1 MHKPRPGGLEDEVT
15 MYRWYIEHVK
25 ADCDSTACD
34 FCQRALERPW
44 AALCKQA
51 ALAELED
58 GVVSEFEV
66 ALAELERK
74 RSAANEEAS
83 GVIVGDDAGNTQV
96 ALAELESEKS
106 AANEEA
112 SGFIVGDDV

>member
-1 MHKPRPGGLEDEVT
+1 

-25 ADCDSTACD
+25 ADCDPTACD

-44 AALCKQA
+44 AALCKKA

-66 ALAELERK
+66 ALAELERE

-83 GVIVGDDAGNTQV
+83 GVIVRE
-96 ALAELESEKS
+96 AEASGVI
-106 AANEEA
+106 AANEERYQCCY
-112 SGFIVGDDV
+112 SNWIGWWCPICETQR